1 MKVYPGTSTR
11 SRRSKSAAPS
21 GKSSNTFFVY
31 LTTLTTFVTV
41 IGVFGLFFMFYMSL
55 IQESRN
61 IDQRIENVKNQ
72 IADTNRSI
80 KTLEDEYA
88 KLSNLTH
95 ISAKIRQFRLPLVA
109 ASHHQIRN
117 REMEILTPQ
126 QAMQIRLPENRPV
139 SVAQNNSRQRY

>member
-11 SRRSKSAAPS
+11 SRRSKSSAPS
-21 GKSSNTFFVY
+21 GRSNNTFFVY

-41 IGVFGLFFMFYMSL
+41 IGVCGLFFMFYMSL

-61 IDQRIENVKNQ
+61 IDQKIDNVKSQ

-95 ISAKIRQFRLPLVA
+95 ISAKIRQFRLPLVEA
-109 ASHHQIRN
+109 GHHQIRN
-117 REMEILTPQ
+117 REMEILTPL
-126 QAMQIRLPENRPV
+126 QAMQVRFPESRRGT
-139 SVAQNNSRQRY
+139 VARNNHLRRY